1 MIIKA
6 YAAAK
11 ATIFIHWAP
20 FLFNINFY
28 TLHFL
33 KRNNENTA
41 ILVLGFKLLAGAL
54 ASCAFIGVAVGVGL
68 IFASLVYSIARNPS
82 QREELLRYSFI
93 GFSLVEASG
102 LIGLVMGFVLL
113 FGF

>member
-1 MIIKA
+1 MRINNFIPIR
-6 YAAAK
+6 YQQSSFIRY
-11 ATIFIHWAP
+11 TIEAG
-20 FLFNINFY
+20 
-28 TLHFL
+28 
-33 KRNNENTA
+33 

-82 QREELLRYSFI
+82 QRDELLRYSFI